1 MYNSSNIN
9 HHMYYFSILPTIS
22 TVYCITF
29 ICAMLKEAISIDA
42 KYIQELLSSGRGLAI
57 EELVEITGYRN
68 DYICLVL
75 GWLSKEDIISYWETD
90 DGLVIKLNDKT

>member
-9 HHMYYFSILPTIS
+9 YHMYYFSILSTIS

-75 GWLSKEDIISYWETD
+75 GSLSKEDIMSYWETD

>member
-1 MYNSSNIN
+1 
-9 HHMYYFSILPTIS
+9 
-22 TVYCITF
+22 
-29 ICAMLKEAISIDA
+29 MLKEAISIDA

-90 DGLVIKLNDKT
+90 DGLVIKLNDRA

>member
-1 MYNSSNIN
+1 
-9 HHMYYFSILPTIS
+9 MYYFSILPTIS
-22 TVYCITF
+22 TVYCIIF

-68 DYICLVL
+68 DYVCLVL
-75 GWLSKEDIISYWETD
+75 GWLSKENIISYWETD
-90 DGLVIKLNDKT
+90 DGLVIKLNDSI

>member
-1 MYNSSNIN
+1 
-9 HHMYYFSILPTIS
+9 
-22 TVYCITF
+22 
-29 ICAMLKEAISIDA
+29 MLKEAISIDA

-90 DGLVIKLNDKT
+90 DGLVVKLNDRV

>member
-1 MYNSSNIN
+1 
-9 HHMYYFSILPTIS
+9 
-22 TVYCITF
+22 
-29 ICAMLKEAISIDA
+29 MLKEAISIDA

-90 DGLVIKLNDKT
+90 DGLVVKLNDRA

>member
-1 MYNSSNIN
+1 
-9 HHMYYFSILPTIS
+9 
-22 TVYCITF
+22 
-29 ICAMLKEAISIDA
+29 MLKEAISIDA

>member
-1 MYNSSNIN
+1 
-9 HHMYYFSILPTIS
+9 
-22 TVYCITF
+22 
-29 ICAMLKEAISIDA
+29 MLKEAIGIDA

-90 DGLVIKLNDKT
+90 DGLVRLLS

>member
-9 HHMYYFSILPTIS
+9 HHIYYFSILPTIS

-29 ICAMLKEAISIDA
+29 VCAMLKEAISIDA

>member
-9 HHMYYFSILPTIS
+9 YQMYYFSILPTIS

-75 GWLSKEDIISYWETD
+75 GWLSKEDIISYCETD

>member
-9 HHMYYFSILPTIS
+9 YQMYYFSILPTIS
-22 TVYCITF
+22 IVYCITF
-29 ICAMLKEAISIDA
+29 ICAMLKEAIGIDA

-90 DGLVIKLNDKT
+90 DGLVRLLS